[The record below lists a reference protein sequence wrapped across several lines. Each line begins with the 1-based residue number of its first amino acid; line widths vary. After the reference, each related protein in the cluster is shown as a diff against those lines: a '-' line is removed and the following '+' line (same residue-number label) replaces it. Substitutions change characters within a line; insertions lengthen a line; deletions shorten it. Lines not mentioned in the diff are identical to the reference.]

1 MVSWI
6 TDGFDYILYNFIY
19 RLFYIIEILFCTGL
33 KWLQSLFDVFVGT
46 KTARIGQSENFLI
59 NIFFGDASIKGVYWG
74 MAAIGIV
81 LAFIFA
87 IIAVV
92 RKMFDIGE
100 KMKGSLGQI
109 LGNLLKSILLIIMLN
124 VGMTVIITSIN
135 VLMQSVV
142 YVFDHA
148 PELGEGDSHIE
159 YTNEQFAAMARIF
172 NTIGN
177 YSLNP
182 SYKNRYNL
190 NACYNEIRGDLAYLA
205 DTKVFNYYYETEDEN
220 GNIVPTWQSVLQELA
235 NAADYTQEVP
245 IDVYNEGIA
254 NALTDCMTLLK
265 TDNAMEALPF
275 YDRQTVYDSDDVGL
289 DRIIFMIGTMG
300 NGFTAAARNDTYN
313 QNPSLLDP
321 VRAPYYRGVKSIY
334 DFDQVNKDFD
344 IALTKTNYFVVY
356 VAGVGLVGNMALI
369 LVSCVLRI
377 FNLLLL
383 YIVAPPLFAVMPLD
397 DGGKVKQWTTAFIV
411 QAFSVFATV
420 ISMRL
425 YLIFVP
431 VIMDPALKLTDN
443 IVVDVIGRLILL
455 YAGVKAVSKANG
467 LVTGIL
473 ADSAGYQSIM
483 AGDMSDYL
491 RNSTMGQI
499 GAKVTGAIGSI
510 PGKAIGLAGSTA
522 IGAGKLVG
530 KGVLGAGK
538 LVGRGAMAG
547 VRGLGRLMGIGGG
560 PGGGGGGGDDDG
572 GGDVPLPNKSEL
584 FGGGPGGGGPN
595 GGDDGG
601 DGPGGGHDDNNRLNN
616 LLGGNGQEPDAVP
629 PPQRDIQ

>member
-1 MVSWI
+1 MTSWI
-6 TDGFDYILYNFIY
+6 TDGIDYILYNLIY
-19 RLFYIIEILFCTGL
+19 RLFYILEILFCTGL
-33 KWLQSLFDVFVGT
+33 KWLQKLFDVFVGT
-46 KTARIGQSENFLI
+46 KTVMYGKSESFLI
-59 NIFFGDASIKGVYWG
+59 NVFFGDASIKGIYWG

-81 LAFIFA
+81 LAFVFA

-135 VLMQSVV
+135 VLMQSVT

-148 PELGEGDSHIE
+148 EELGQGDSHIE

-205 DTKVFNYYYETEDEN
+205 DTKVFNYYYETTDDD
-220 GNIVPTWQSVLQELA
+220 GNVIPTWQSVLQELA

-245 IDVYNEGIA
+245 MDVYNEGIA
-254 NALTDCMTLLK
+254 NALNDCMTLLK
-265 TDNAMEALPF
+265 TDNSMEALPF
-275 YDRQTVYDSDDVGL
+275 YDRQTVYETEDVGL
-289 DRIIFMIGTMG
+289 DRIMFMIGTMG
-300 NGFTAAARNDTYN
+300 NGFTAAARNDVYN
-313 QNPSLLDP
+313 KNPSLTDP

-344 IALTKTNYFVVY
+344 ISLTKTNYFVVY

-383 YIVAPPLFAVMPLD
+383 YIVAPPLFGVMPLD
-397 DGGKVKQWTTAFIV
+397 DGGKVKQWLTAFIV

-431 VIMDPALKLTDN
+431 IIMDPALKLAENPVIDT
-443 IVVDVIGRLILL
+443 IGRLILL
-455 YAGVKAVSKANG
+455 YAGVKAVAKANG
-467 LVTGIL
+467 LLTGIL

-491 RNSTMGQI
+491 RNSTMGRI
-499 GAKVTGAIGSI
+499 GAQVTGAIGSI
-510 PGKAIGLAGSTA
+510 PGAAIGLAGKGVL
-522 IGAGKLVG
+522 GAGKLAG

-538 LVGRGAMAG
+538 LVGKGIGSIGKLM
-547 VRGLGRLMGIGGG
+547 GLGGS
-560 PGGGGGGGDDDG
+560 GGGGGGSGGDDD

-584 FGGGPGGGGPN
+584 NYGGGG
-595 GGDDGG
+595 GGGEGGEGGEGG
-601 DGPGGGHDDNNRLNN
+601 DGPGGGGQDDNNRLNN

-629 PPQRDIQ
+629 PPQRDIE